1 MRAAAITYCA
11 CFLSEKFETV
21 VELIIHAID
30 TLYKP
35 IFLFL
40 WGFGVLGFW
49 GFGTDLYATQ

>member
-35 IFLFL
+35 IFSVLMGF

-49 GFGTDLYATQ
+49 GLGFGV